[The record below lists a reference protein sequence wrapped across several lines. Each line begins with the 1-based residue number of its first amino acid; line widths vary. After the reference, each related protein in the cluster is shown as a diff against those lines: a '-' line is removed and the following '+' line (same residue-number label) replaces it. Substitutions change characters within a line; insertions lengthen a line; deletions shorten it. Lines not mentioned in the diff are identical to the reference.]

1 MDTIFM
7 NSQNSETSDL
17 LRISLNLSDRIDLNR
32 SDKYVTLSSLIIYYT
47 WKNTKK
53 SCSNNKF
60 KISKSTWDEQFELL
74 NWSYSVSDIQN
85 YLDYIRKNSWN
96 SDW

>member
-1 MDTIFM
+1 MDTVFM

-17 LRISLNLSDRIDLNR
+17 LRISLNLSDRIDLKR
-32 SDKYVTLSSLIIYYT
+32 SDKYVALSSLIVYYT

-53 SCSNNKF
+53 PCSNNKF
-60 KISKSTWDEQFELL
+60 KISKATWDEQFELL
-74 NWSYSVSDIQN
+74 DRSYSVSDIQN

>member
-1 MDTIFM
+1 M

-17 LRISLNLSDRIDLNR
+17 LIISLNLSDRIDLNR

-53 SCSNNKF
+53 ACSNNKF
-60 KISKSTWDEQFELL
+60 KISESTWDEKFELL
-74 NWSYSVSDIQN
+74 N
-85 YLDYIRKNSWN
+85 
-96 SDW
+96 